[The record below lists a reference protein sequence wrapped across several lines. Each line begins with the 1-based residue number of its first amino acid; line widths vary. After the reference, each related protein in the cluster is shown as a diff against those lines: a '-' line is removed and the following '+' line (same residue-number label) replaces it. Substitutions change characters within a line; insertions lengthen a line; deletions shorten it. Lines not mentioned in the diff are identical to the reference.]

1 MGAIDPSSTPMNAC
15 TLPAPVTKKQ
25 RLQDDVVF
33 CLTIENIASFR
44 QLVDVIGGVLKH
56 VEFTLTPHPSLD
68 NTVVL
73 SVDSIDPQHVC
84 MVQSRLSCSGVL
96 HGSSV
101 SFCIDTETLMT
112 CLRNIRRHHT
122 IELSQRRGQTEVCM
136 HSIDGQHNRRDL
148 SFELTTYD
156 DSAETLSLDDLD
168 YEYVINVN
176 MPDMK
181 TMFKMAKDLKCD
193 DIRMEVFVDKNWSAG
208 DTLKTMVLQ
217 VSSKGDAA
225 FKRLFVSSVVEEG
238 SNETQ
243 SMQDT
248 SDAFVSV
255 EDMKMV
261 NSEAYTLDYMIKFL
275 KNMDQPMITMKMG
288 TGLPILLHYD
298 LGVDSSFVRFVL
310 APKTSSD

>member
-1 MGAIDPSSTPMNAC
+1 M
-15 TLPAPVTKKQ
+15 
-25 RLQDDVVF
+25 F
-33 CLTIENIASFR
+33 CLTIENISSFR

-68 NTVVL
+68 QTVVL

-96 HGSSV
+96 YGSSV

-112 CLRNIRRHHT
+112 CLRNIRRHHI
-122 IELSQRRGQTEVCM
+122 IELKQRRGQTEVCM
-136 HSIDGQHNRRDL
+136 CSMDGEHNRRDL

-156 DSAETLSLDDLD
+156 DSAETLSLDDLH

-181 TMFKMAKDLKCD
+181 TIFKMAKDLKCE
-193 DIRMEVFVDKNWSAG
+193 DIRMDVFVDANASGSAI
-208 DTLKTMVLQ
+208 KMMVLQ

-225 FKRLFVSSVVEEG
+225 FRRLFVSSVVEEG

-243 SMQDT
+243 SMRDISDT
-248 SDAFVSV
+248 SFNVDN
-255 EDMKMV
+255 MKMV
-261 NSEAYTLDYMIKFL
+261 NSEVYTLDYMIKFL

-298 LGVDSSFVRFVL
+298 LGVDASFVRFVL
-310 APKTSSD
+310 APKTSD